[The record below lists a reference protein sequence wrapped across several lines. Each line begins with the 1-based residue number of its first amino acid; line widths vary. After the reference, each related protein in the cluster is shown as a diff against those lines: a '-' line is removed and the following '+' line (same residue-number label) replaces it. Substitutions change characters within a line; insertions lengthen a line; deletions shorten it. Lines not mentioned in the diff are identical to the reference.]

1 MNKTWKRQVFRHTA
15 LYTAILMFSHT
26 GGGGGAQAQTQTQ
39 THKYAIVMNGQ
50 NLPEVKWGQDY
61 KKLAQ
66 KSNERQFTHTT
77 NFHIKKNVTLSFN
90 NIDEVVAEKK
100 DVVVF
105 GTATYLPPYGKVSGF
120 DADKLKKRGDALGW
134 IKTTKPGLVGYS
146 YEGVT
151 CQNNYNN
158 ASSGCPELIYKTQF
172 SFGQQ
177 GLKKKTTGGLDIAE
191 DKSRDNS
198 PIYKLQDYP
207 GLGVSFNLSSESLV
221 KSIKYNKIISSFSEG
236 VTQQNGTQNQHKD
249 KNLVYTT
256 GDYQYKNK
264 YSSRYVGQNEHSAIA
279 FYLNAKLHL
288 LDKKNIKNIA
298 QGKTVN
304 LGTLKSYVEPTA
316 EWKNKRQNY
325 FQGNWTFE
333 DKGTVSV
340 KLKLPEVKAGRCVN
354 KNNPNPN
361 AKAPSPALTAPALW
375 FGPVQ
380 NGKVQMYSASV
391 STYPD
396 SSSSQIFLQNLSR
409 KDDTSKPGRYSLKP
423 LSTSEIK
430 SKEPNFTGR
439 QTIIRLD
446 GRVQQIKLGQSNN
459 EVVGFNGNS
468 NNATFGIVSEGS
480 FMPDTSEWKKVLL
493 PWTVR
498 VFADDSKFKEFNKE
512 EKDNK
517 PKYSQKY
524 RSRDNGKR
532 ERNLGDIVNSPIVA
546 VGGYLATSANDG
558 MVHIFKKGNGGDER
572 NYSLKLSYIPG
583 TMPRKD
589 IENKDSTLA
598 KELRAFAEKGYVGDR
613 YGVDGGFVLRQVN
626 LNGKDHVFMFGA
638 MGFGGRGAYALDLT
652 KADGS
657 DPTKASLFDVKDNGN
672 NGNNGN
678 NRVELG
684 YTVGTP
690 QIGKTHNGKYAAFLA
705 SGYATKK
712 IDDPT
717 NKTAL
722 YVYDLENNGNL
733 IKKIEVKDG
742 KGGLSS
748 PTLVDKDLDGTVDI
762 AYAGDRGGKMYRF
775 DLSGQSP
782 DQWTV
787 RPIFEGTKP
796 ITSAPAISQ
805 LKDKRV
811 VIFGTGSDL
820 SEEDVDN
827 MEEQYIYG
835 IFDDDTATTGTVNF
849 SGSGGGLLEQV
860 LSRDN
865 DNKTLFLTDYK
876 RSDGSGS
883 KGWVVKLK
891 DGQRVTVKPT
901 VVLRTA
907 FVTIRKYNDGGC
919 GAETAILGINTADG
933 GKLTKKSARPIVPDA
948 NKDVAQYSG
957 HKQTTKG
964 KSIPIGCM
972 QKGNEIVCPNGYVYD
987 KPVNVRYLD
996 EKKTDGFS
1004 TTADGDAGGSGIDP
1018 AGKRSGKN
1026 NRCFSQKGVRTLL
1039 MNDLDSLDITGPT
1052 CGMKRIS
1059 WREVFY

>member
-26 GGGGGAQAQTQTQ
+26 GGGGAQAQENP
-39 THKYAIVMNGQ
+39 YAIVMNSQ
-50 NLPEVKWGQDY
+50 KLPEVKWGNSY
-61 KKLAQ
+61 KKGELRPEDRDR
-66 KSNERQFTHTT
+66 KFTFTSTYRIKRDT
-77 NFHIKKNVTLSFN
+77 NITFN
-90 NIDEVVAEKK
+90 NTDYLVSEKNGT
-100 DVVVF
+100 VVF
-105 GTATYLPPYGKVSGF
+105 GAATYLPPYGKVSGF
-120 DADKLKKRGDALGW
+120 DTDRLTKRGNAVNW
-134 IKTTKPGLVGYS
+134 INTTHPGLIGYS
-146 YEGVT
+146 YQGIT
-151 CQNNYNN
+151 C
-158 ASSGCPELIYKTQF
+158 SSSSCPEFGYKTQF
-172 SFGQQ
+172 TFGNS
-177 GLKKKTTGGLDIAE
+177 GLAKKTNSSKLDIYE

-207 GLGVSFNLSSESLV
+207 WLGVSFNLSSDSYVKQKRHNSLV
-221 KSIKYNKIISSFSEG
+221 SSFSED
-236 VTQQNGTQNQHKD
+236 VTQSNGTQSPYKD
-249 KNLVYTT
+249 RNLVYRTD
-256 GDYQYKNK
+256 DYHNK
-264 YSSRYVGQNEHSAIA
+264 GNYSHQDAHHAIA

-288 LDKKNIKNIA
+288 LDKKQIKNIA
-298 QGKTVN
+298 QGSELN
-304 LGTLKSYVEPTA
+304 LGMLKTHIELP
-316 EWKNKRQNY
+316 KNFNQRSLV
-325 FQGNWTFE
+325 GLVVSWTVKDE
-333 DKGTVSV
+333 GKVSV
-340 KLKLPEVKAGRCVN
+340 KLKLPEVKAGRCIN
-354 KNNPNPN
+354 KDNPNPKS
-361 AKAPSPALTAPALW
+361 KAPSPALTAPALW

-380 NGKVQMYSASV
+380 NGKAQMYSASV

-396 SSSSQIFLQNLSR
+396 SSSSRIFLQNLKR
-409 KDDTSKPGRYSLKP
+409 KDDPNKPGRHSLEP
-423 LSTSEIK
+423 LNDTQIK
-430 SKEPNFTGR
+430 SKEPSFTGR
-439 QTIIRLD
+439 QTVIRLD
-446 GRVQQIKLGQSNN
+446 DGVREIKLDKNNN
-459 EVVGFNGNS
+459 EVVGFNGRNG
-468 NNATFGIVSEGS
+468 NNDTFGIVKEYSVT
-480 FMPDTSEWKKVLL
+480 PDANEWKKVLL

-498 VFADDSKFKEFNKE
+498 GSADDNRFKSINQESS
-512 EKDNK
+512 
-517 PKYSQKY
+517 KYSQRY
-524 RSRDNGKR
+524 RIRDNNGN
-532 ERNLGDIVNSPIVA
+532 RNLGDIVNSPIVA
-546 VGGYLATSANDG
+546 VGEYLATSANDG
-558 MVHIFKKGNGGDER
+558 MVHIFKKGNGDAR

-589 IENKDSTLA
+589 IESKESTLA

-613 YGVDGGFVLRQVN
+613 YGVDGGFVLRQY
-626 LNGKDHVFMFGA
+626 KDRVFMFGA

-652 KADGS
+652 KAENGN
-657 DPTKASLFDVKDNGN
+657 PTAVSLFDVKHDN
-672 NGNNGN
+672 NGKNSNNS
-678 NRVELG
+678 VQLG

-705 SGYATKK
+705 SGYATKD
-712 IDDPT
+712 INNGE

-722 YVYDLENNGNL
+722 YVYDLESSGTL
-733 IKKIEVKDG
+733 IKKIDVPGG

-762 AYAGDRGGKMYRF
+762 AYAGDRGGSMYRF
-775 DLSGQSP
+775 DLKDWSVRTIFSGN
-782 DQWTV
+782 
-787 RPIFEGTKP
+787 KP

-820 SEEDVDN
+820 SEEDVLNTD
-827 MEEQYIYG
+827 EQYIYG
-835 IFDDDTATTGTVNF
+835 IFDDDTAASNVDVKLKGL
-849 SGSGGGLLEQV
+849 GGGLLEQV
-860 LSRDN
+860 LEQKD
-865 DNKTLFLTDYK
+865 KTLFLTDYK

-883 KGWVVKLK
+883 KGWVVKLNG
-891 DGQRVTVKPT
+891 GQRVTVKPT

-972 QKGNEIVCPNGYVYD
+972 WKNNETVCPNGYVYD

>member
-1 MNKTWKRQVFRHTA
+1 
-15 LYTAILMFSHT
+15 
-26 GGGGGAQAQTQTQ
+26 
-39 THKYAIVMNGQ
+39 
-50 NLPEVKWGQDY
+50 
-61 KKLAQ
+61 
-66 KSNERQFTHTT
+66 
-77 NFHIKKNVTLSFN
+77 
-90 NIDEVVAEKK
+90 
-100 DVVVF
+100 
-105 GTATYLPPYGKVSGF
+105 
-120 DADKLKKRGDALGW
+120 
-134 IKTTKPGLVGYS
+134 
-146 YEGVT
+146 
-151 CQNNYNN
+151 
-158 ASSGCPELIYKTQF
+158 
-172 SFGQQ
+172 
-177 GLKKKTTGGLDIAE
+177 
-191 DKSRDNS
+191 
-198 PIYKLQDYP
+198 
-207 GLGVSFNLSSESLV
+207 
-221 KSIKYNKIISSFSEG
+221 
-236 VTQQNGTQNQHKD
+236 
-249 KNLVYTT
+249 
-256 GDYQYKNK
+256 
-264 YSSRYVGQNEHSAIA
+264 
-279 FYLNAKLHL
+279 
-288 LDKKNIKNIA
+288 
-298 QGKTVN
+298 
-304 LGTLKSYVEPTA
+304 
-316 EWKNKRQNY
+316 
-325 FQGNWTFE
+325 
-333 DKGTVSV
+333 
-340 KLKLPEVKAGRCVN
+340 
-354 KNNPNPN
+354 
-361 AKAPSPALTAPALW
+361 
-375 FGPVQ
+375 
-380 NGKVQMYSASV
+380 
-391 STYPD
+391 
-396 SSSSQIFLQNLSR
+396 
-409 KDDTSKPGRYSLKP
+409 
-423 LSTSEIK
+423 
-430 SKEPNFTGR
+430 
-439 QTIIRLD
+439 
-446 GRVQQIKLGQSNN
+446 
-459 EVVGFNGNS
+459 
-468 NNATFGIVSEGS
+468 
-480 FMPDTSEWKKVLL
+480 
-493 PWTVR
+493 
-498 VFADDSKFKEFNKE
+498 
-512 EKDNK
+512 
-517 PKYSQKY
+517 
-524 RSRDNGKR
+524 
-532 ERNLGDIVNSPIVA
+532 VA

-558 MVHIFKKGNGGDER
+558 MVHIFKKGNGVDER

-583 TMPRKD
+583 TMPRQYFD
-589 IENKDSTLA
+589 NDTSALKDSTLA

-613 YGVDGGFVLRQVN
+613 YGVDGGFVLRQVE
-626 LNGKDHVFMFGA
+626 LSGQKHVFMFGA

-652 KADGS
+652 KADGN

-672 NGNNGN
+672 NGNNSN

-690 QIGKTHNGKYAAFLA
+690 QIGKTHDGKYAAFLA
-705 SGYATKK
+705 SGYATKD
-712 IDDPT
+712 IDDQQ

-733 IKKIEVKDG
+733 IRKIEVTGG

-762 AYAGDRGGKMYRF
+762 AYAGDRSGKMYRF
-775 DLSGQSP
+775 DLSSQSP

-787 RPIFEGTKP
+787 RAIFEGTKP

-876 RSDGSGS
+876 RSDGSGN

-907 FVTIRKYNDGGC
+907 FVTIHKYTGTDKC

-933 GKLTKKSARPIVPDA
+933 GKLTKKSARPIVPAA
-948 NKDVAQYSG
+948 NSKVAQYSG
-957 HKQTTKG
+957 DKKTSSG

-1018 AGKRSGKN
+1018 DGKRAGKN

-1039 MNDLDSLDITGPT
+1039 MNDLDSLDITGPM